1 MNEQRKLYELLD
13 SKDSLN
19 TIQEYVKKVID
30 MRGFGVQPVEQTLLL
45 MTEEVGE
52 LTNAIRK
59 EKTTMSINKNKIHH
73 YDCVEEELADVFYC
87 SCVNL

>member
-1 MNEQRKLYELLD
+1 
-13 SKDSLN
+13 
-19 TIQEYVKKVID
+19 

-73 YDCVEEELADVFYC
+73 YDCFDFFILE
-87 SCVNL
+87 NMK